1 MKDLNEIIIDNDKE
15 LNNETINN
23 NKPLTLK
30 NINIILRNKYH
41 KNNFLSQDLIDKIKF
56 KSKDNLFSNDDETVI
71 HLDETDDDIKYEQ
84 NFNIKDENDLQGIN
98 FYKNIIEQFFN
109 SFKEIKWVN
118 FWKNIFYNGVNYH
131 NIKNKKGWGKKQHFI
146 FIYYGGIS
154 NTHLDKKHCLNEL
167 KYLKNLIYYTL
178 TYYKNENT
186 HNNKK
191 DLLITVLHLY
201 FEPQY
206 RLPLKYLSNWIYLPN
221 FNYRN
226 IDDIILGNF
235 ANKKIFCIKITLLL
249 PEKITPDINTFLINF
264 YTKVKLVH
272 KNPPKVFVTLI
283 N

>member
-41 KNNFLSQDLIDKIKF
+41 NNNFLSQDLIDKIKF

-98 FYKNIIEQFFN
+98 FYKNIIEQFF
-109 SFKEIKWVN
+109 
-118 FWKNIFYNGVNYH
+118 NYH